1 MTLISLLMTWIA
13 LRLWGSSSL
22 LQHDAW
28 FFHWLARLQRCER
41 LASISGAVLFT
52 ALAGPLFLFALISV
66 LLVVYI
72 SPLAIILLNI
82 PVLLYSFGRTNIAK
96 HLQAYMA
103 AWRRDDS
110 AACVHILME
119 LDGELPAEALLQ
131 DAQSWTQLHL
141 QALRTFAYCGFER
154 MFAVLFWFVLLG
166 GAGALLY
173 RLSSLYLQSLDS
185 NIDERHLAA
194 KWLWLLEWPAVR
206 LLGLSWALV
215 GNFVG
220 CFTLWR
226 EHLFCSRQS
235 SSQMLLLSVQG
246 ALGLDAS
253 TVANMEEPEDSSVVC
268 TQVGCSGHQ
277 LDALQSLLSRALLLW
292 VSVVALITLFV

>member
-13 LRLWGSSSL
+13 LRLWGRSSL
-22 LQHDAW
+22 LQHDSW
-28 FFHWLARLQRCER
+28 FFNWVARLQACQR
-41 LASISGAVLFT
+41 LANTSGAVFFV
-52 ALAGPLFLFALISV
+52 AVAGPLLVFALMSA
-66 LLVVYI
+66 LLVMYI
-72 SPLAIILLNI
+72 SPLAIILINI
-82 PVLLYSFGRTNIAK
+82 PVLLYSFGRTDIAQY
-96 HLQAYMA
+96 LQAYMA

-110 AACVHILME
+110 AACAHILTE
-119 LDGELPAEALLQ
+119 LDAELPAEVLLE
-131 DAQSWTQLHL
+131 DAQSWTQMHQ
-141 QALRTFAYCGFER
+141 QALRIFAYCGFER

-173 RLSSLYLQSLDS
+173 RLSSLYLLSLDGRA
-185 NIDERHLAA
+185 DERHLAA

-226 EHLFCSRQS
+226 EHLFCRHQS
-235 SSQMLLLSVQG
+235 SAQMLLFSVQG
-246 ALGLDAS
+246 ALGLDALS
-253 TVANMEEPEDSSVVC
+253 VANMDEPEDSSVVC

-277 LDALQSLLSRALLLW
+277 LEALQSLLSRALLLW
-292 VSVVALITLFV
+292 ICVVALITLFV